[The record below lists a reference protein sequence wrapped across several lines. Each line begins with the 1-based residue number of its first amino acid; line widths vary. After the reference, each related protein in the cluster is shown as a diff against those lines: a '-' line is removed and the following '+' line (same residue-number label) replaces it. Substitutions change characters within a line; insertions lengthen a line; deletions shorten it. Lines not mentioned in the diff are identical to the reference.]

1 MDQDKEAMMLSK
13 MGANWSAIGVF
24 GIPYIL
30 VITAI
35 IDDPRVGSDC
45 SDWSEIFWSYVL
57 LTMLT
62 LTAFANIQVIRYT
75 SDFVRSKDRLEWLYD
90 RVILVLFPSFRHQN
104 NKIIGGRY
112 EDG

>member
-13 MGANWSAIGVF
+13 IGANWSAVGVF

-30 VITAI
+30 IIAAI
-35 IDDPRVGSDC
+35 IDDPRVGSD
-45 SDWSEIFWSYVL
+45 WSEVFWSYVL

-104 NKIIGGRY
+104 RR
-112 EDG
+112 